1 MPAHVGNSSE
11 ALMVIQR
18 MFFFFHNMFE
28 NSRTEKKL
36 RESQDPILVWDIKTL
51 ICYIY

>member
-11 ALMVIQR
+11 ALMVTQR
-18 MFFFFHNMFE
+18 MFFFHNMFE